1 MLNNINLKLKSIQ
14 EVFSEADKAG
24 IVVSVEEYTEVFRV
38 NGDYKRK
45 ADALKVDI
53 KTMESEC
60 TPEMIEKVCTAYVK
74 SMAEL
79 QKDYDKDI
87 SAVALAWLDAH
98 AKQCKEGQG
107 KDGQCKDGQCKDGQ
121 CKDGQGKDGQG
132 KDGQCKDGQ
141 CKDTAALSKA
151 SFSEEVSV
159 ELIKAEVVLRMSSLF
174 SSTLVA
180 VLSVAECLKVND
192 TDEARSSAKALVAS
206 TEDVNKLLRKYMSTI
221 VEAFKYNDLKLII
234 GTSSDAESVTDSVAE
249 SKEPVQTE
257 NKEEHHGK

>member
-98 AKQCKEGQG
+98 AKQCKEGQ
-107 KDGQCKDGQCKDGQ
+107 CKDGQCKDGQ
-121 CKDGQGKDGQG
+121 CKE
-132 KDGQCKDGQ
+132 
-141 CKDTAALSKA
+141 TAALSMA

-234 GTSSDAESVTDSVAE
+234 GTSSDAGSAADSAAE